1 MKKILSLILMLAC
14 AFTCTFAL
22 ASCGDTECTA
32 HVDADKDGIC
42 DTEGCGAAVAPECTD
57 HVDADKDGVCDTEG
71 CDETVAPPPCTN
83 HVDADKDGVCDS
95 EGCDEAVIPTYTEAA
110 AAFITAYSSATV
122 NNYITTIEVDFGEG
136 VLLNAQYMYIKNTN
150 GTATIVYMYE
160 QSTGLDV
167 AEDKAIVQGTIV
179 SDAEGNFTDDPH
191 GVAKNLGATGIK
203 LDIDNA
209 AITDYIVSEYTLG
222 INVKQADTAAV
233 LGAALP
239 SDAVVSVQ
247 LEGTALASISLSYTD
262 ADGNAVR
269 MLSYINYSFGA

>member
-57 HVDADKDGVCDTEG
+57 
-71 CDETVAPPPCTN
+71 